1 MNWIDVGRFMVL
13 AGTIILVIGLLFMV
27 SDKLPVGHL
36 PGDIQIGSGKFRLYI
51 PIVTSILLSLII
63 TIILNFFSRK

>member
-1 MNWIDVGRFMVL
+1 MDWVDVGRFMVL

-27 SDKLPVGHL
+27 SDKIPIGRLW
-36 PGDIQIGSGKFRLYI
+36 GDIQFGNDKFRIYI
-51 PIVTSILLSLII
+51 PIATSILVSAVI